1 MYPRHVFELDPS
13 SRLARKRMMQDVQR
27 HCMHNTGLC
36 SCFPQLNHV
45 LEPMTDAAMTD
56 PEGARLAALASY
68 GILDTLPE
76 QSYDDLVAIAA
87 GICDAPMASVAL
99 FDAERKWFKSQ
110 RGFSL
115 PEMPRN
121 VAFGAH
127 AIVPPHEILVVP
139 DTLVDGRFASNPL
152 VGEHN
157 VRFYAGAPLVTAS
170 GEAVGTICVMDRTPR
185 DLAPFQRQALAG
197 LSRQVVN
204 LLELGLAHQ
213 KLTAHLSEREW
224 YERQLVEYQQ
234 TLIVENAQLTEVTR
248 TDPLTGLFNRRAF
261 SGILESAVAKA
272 VVDGMPVAM
281 AIVDIDHFKAI
292 NDRFG
297 HPAGDKSLI
306 AVAHVLKPNGDD
318 SNSVARIGG
327 EEFGIVF
334 PGKDAVQ
341 AAVECERLRA
351 TIEALQHE
359 LPLTVSI
366 GVAALRVGGSV
377 TTLYTRADEAL
388 YVAKRGG
395 RNRVACVE

>member
-1 MYPRHVFELDPS
+1 
-13 SRLARKRMMQDVQR
+13 
-27 HCMHNTGLC
+27 
-36 SCFPQLNHV
+36 
-45 LEPMTDAAMTD
+45 
-56 PEGARLAALASY
+56 
-68 GILDTLPE
+68 
-76 QSYDDLVAIAA
+76 
-87 GICDAPMASVAL
+87 
-99 FDAERKWFKSQ
+99 
-110 RGFSL
+110 
-115 PEMPRN
+115 
-121 VAFGAH
+121 
-127 AIVPPHEILVVP
+127 
-139 DTLVDGRFASNPL
+139 
-152 VGEHN
+152 
-157 VRFYAGAPLVTAS
+157 
-170 GEAVGTICVMDRTPR
+170 
-185 DLAPFQRQALAG
+185 
-197 LSRQVVN
+197 
-204 LLELGLAHQ
+204 
-213 KLTAHLSEREW
+213 
-224 YERQLVEYQQ
+224 
-234 TLIVENAQLTEVTR
+234 
-248 TDPLTGLFNRRAF
+248 TGLFNRRAF

-306 AVAHVLKPNGDD
+306 AVARVLKPDGDD
-318 SNSVARIGG
+318 ANSVARIGG

>member
-1 MYPRHVFELDPS
+1 
-13 SRLARKRMMQDVQR
+13 
-27 HCMHNTGLC
+27 
-36 SCFPQLNHV
+36 
-45 LEPMTDAAMTD
+45 MTDAAMTD
-56 PEGARLAALASY
+56 PEAARLAALASY

-127 AIVPPHEILVVP
+127 AIVAPHEILVVP

-157 VRFYAGAPLVTAS
+157 VRFYAGAPLVTSS

-185 DLAPFQRQALAG
+185 DLAPFQREALAG

-213 KLTAHLSEREW
+213 NLTAHLSEREW

-306 AVAHVLKPNGDD
+306 AVARVLKPDGDD
-318 SNSVARIGG
+318 ANSVARIGG